1 MVDWLIKY
9 IKRGKVM
16 KEILIVAPTQI
27 TYEKTKTIVK
37 EKKYKN
43 IKVIFANL
51 NESVQVVK
59 KHIEGVQ
66 VIISRGGTYTIL
78 KNAYQIPL
86 VEIKVD
92 AYDIIESYKSVKD
105 LNEPLGII
113 GFKNVIYGFD
123 ILEKILNRKIIKIE
137 VDKEENIYNVIER
150 YRTEGIKTYIGD
162 TTVTKIINKLNCK
175 GIVIESSDE
184 NILRAIEEA
193 NEIIMAVKAEK
204 ERRFKLEIMTNFVQ
218 DGIITI
224 DEHCYITI
232 FNRSAERILGIKQKD
247 ALFRKINDVI
257 PNTLLPKVIENVE
270 SQIGD
275 IQNVGK
281 NKIIVNRVP
290 IIIDGEIKGA
300 VSTFQ
305 DSNEI
310 SSYEHKIRRSM
321 INNGFAT
328 RYKFE
333 NIIYKSDKMKAC
345 IDEAKQYSLYDAPVI
360 IYGESGVGKEL
371 FAQSIHSSSRRSN
384 EPFVAVNCAAIPP
397 SLIESEFF
405 GYEEGAFTGARRKG
419 KMGVFELA
427 HGGTIFLDEISEIP
441 LELQGRLL
449 RVLQEKQ
456 IIRIGGDK
464 VIPIDVKIIS
474 ASNKD
479 LEKMVENYTFR
490 ADLYFRI
497 NILTLYIPSL
507 RERKEDIV
515 NLAEFFI
522 NKYSDKYN
530 KTYMSI
536 NSEIEQLLLQMNYKG
551 NVREL
556 EGIIERCVITNS
568 FDSLKKLVNRNKENV
583 IKNNNNSI
591 KDLIDENLDL
601 RELERRYIEK
611 IYKEN
616 KCNTNKTCEILK
628 ITRATLWRK
637 LKEINNDV

>member
-1 MVDWLIKY
+1 
-9 IKRGKVM
+9 
-16 KEILIVAPTQI
+16 
-27 TYEKTKTIVK
+27 
-37 EKKYKN
+37 
-43 IKVIFANL
+43 
-51 NESVQVVK
+51 
-59 KHIEGVQ
+59 
-66 VIISRGGTYTIL
+66 
-78 KNAYQIPL
+78 
-86 VEIKVD
+86 
-92 AYDIIESYKSVKD
+92 
-105 LNEPLGII
+105 
-113 GFKNVIYGFD
+113 
-123 ILEKILNRKIIKIE
+123 
-137 VDKEENIYNVIER
+137 
-150 YRTEGIKTYIGD
+150 
-162 TTVTKIINKLNCK
+162 
-175 GIVIESSDE
+175 
-184 NILRAIEEA
+184 
-193 NEIIMAVKAEK
+193 
-204 ERRFKLEIMTNFVQ
+204 
-218 DGIITI
+218 
-224 DEHCYITI
+224 
-232 FNRSAERILGIKQKD
+232 
-247 ALFRKINDVI
+247 
-257 PNTLLPKVIENVE
+257 
-270 SQIGD
+270 
-275 IQNVGK
+275 
-281 NKIIVNRVP
+281 
-290 IIIDGEIKGA
+290 
-300 VSTFQ
+300 
-305 DSNEI
+305 
-310 SSYEHKIRRSM
+310 M

-333 NIIYKSDKMKAC
+333 DIIYKSDKMKAC